1 MKADCRGTVREP
13 REREESEEGGVR
25 REQGERKGLRRDWG
39 NCSTCG
45 LRPCG
50 TVMSGC
56 SKEEERCL
64 WTLWW

>member
-1 MKADCRGTVREP
+1 MKADCRGIVREP
-13 REREESEEGGVR
+13 QERGEWEGERG
-25 REQGERKGLRRDWG
+25 EQGDRKELRRDSG

-50 TVMSGC
+50 PVMSGC
-56 SKEEERCL
+56 SVEEERCL